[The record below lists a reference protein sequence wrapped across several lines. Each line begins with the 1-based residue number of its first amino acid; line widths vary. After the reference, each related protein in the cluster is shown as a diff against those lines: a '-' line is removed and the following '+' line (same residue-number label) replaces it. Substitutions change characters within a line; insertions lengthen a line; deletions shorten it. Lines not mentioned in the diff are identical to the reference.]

1 MAWKTATVKITFYC
15 FIGTPQPEAQVSV
28 FVSFRDRVTQLYLR
42 AFGSMEIVF
51 KHVRYFIK
59 GHLV

>member
-1 MAWKTATVKITFYC
+1 
-15 FIGTPQPEAQVSV
+15 
-28 FVSFRDRVTQLYLR
+28 VTQLYLR

-59 GHLV
+59 GHLVWREDGSVR